1 MEELFKVVVVGE
13 VQVGKTSFVQR
24 YSRNA
29 FTENYRMTMGVDF
42 AYKVLKWT
50 DTQTIKLHLWDVAG
64 QERYMSATKQF
75 YRGASGCVVIYDLTS
90 RHSFDRALLWK
101 ESIDAHASLPD
112 GSPVPCLLLANK
124 VTARTPPPRLGSP
137 LCRRT
142 RSSRNER
149 LPSLRTQSLPIGGL
163 TSFGRTRGN
172 GGGTNRKLVA
182 LCDLTACAPRPAFCA
197 VIRVFFFSRCN
208 FQHAFLCDL
217 CIFV

>member
-1 MEELFKVVVVGE
+1 VVVMEELFKVVVVGE

-50 DTQTIKLHLWDVAG
+50 DTQMIKLHLWDVAG

-90 RHSFDRALLWK
+90 RQSFDKALLWK

-112 GSPVPCLLLANK
+112 GSPVPCLLLGNK
-124 VTARTPPPRLGSP
+124 SDLSEREVSAADMERA
-137 LCRRT
+137 CREHKFLACKEVSVKKNKNIGDAMRCLVEAMMGWVAKN
-142 RSSRNER
+142 SS
-149 LPSLRTQSLPIGGL
+149 QSLEQDNVQL
-163 TSFGRTRGN
+163 NNEEKASWS
-172 GGGTNRKLVA
+172 
-182 LCDLTACAPRPAFCA
+182 CC
-197 VIRVFFFSRCN
+197 
-208 FQHAFLCDL
+208 
-217 CIFV
+217 